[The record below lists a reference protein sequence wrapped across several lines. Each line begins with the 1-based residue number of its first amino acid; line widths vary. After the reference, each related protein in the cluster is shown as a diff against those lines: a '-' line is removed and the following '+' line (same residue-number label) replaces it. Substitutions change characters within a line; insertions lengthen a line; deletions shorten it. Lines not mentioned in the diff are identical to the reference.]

1 MRRGLLMTLLVGLAG
16 CFDPEPGA
24 YSCTDDT
31 TCPDSWYCHS
41 DQRCRP
47 DPEGAVDLGSIDMEL
62 ADMAAP
68 DMDVDMA
75 APDMDVADACVPG
88 SQRPVDLLF
97 VIDDSGSMI
106 EEQQRL
112 RAGARNL
119 LEALAFGRGADG
131 TSGAFT
137 PVEDLHVGVV
147 TTDIGAND
155 ALPGPDCSLPGDN
168 GHLIS
173 EVRNGGAGCPST
185 FSEPYLTFDPSVG
198 FNALADDL
206 ACLASVGVMGC
217 GFEQQLEAMA
227 RALTP
232 SGVTGIDGQAD
243 GANAGFLRPNS
254 VVVVALI
261 SDESDCSA
269 RDLDLF
275 VVSHPTYSTG
285 EYGNLNLRCAG
296 FPDALHPVGRYVDVL
311 LTHLRGTRNT
321 DVVFAPLVG
330 VAPALVGE
338 DWGDILAAP
347 SQQIAIADD
356 GIQLERACESE
367 GTQAHPGRRFIQ
379 LAQLLEE
386 QGGHATLGSICQDDY
401 ASYFAGIL
409 AEVEPLLTADTCD

>member
-131 TSGAFT
+131 TSGA
-137 PVEDLHVGVV
+137 
-147 TTDIGAND
+147 
-155 ALPGPDCSLPGDN
+155 SKQ
-168 GHLIS
+168 
-173 EVRNGGAGCPST
+173 
-185 FSEPYLTFDPSVG
+185 
-198 FNALADDL
+198 NA
-206 ACLASVGVMGC
+206 
-217 GFEQQLEAMA
+217 
-227 RALTP
+227 
-232 SGVTGIDGQAD
+232 I
-243 GANAGFLRPNS
+243 
-254 VVVVALI
+254 
-261 SDESDCSA
+261 
-269 RDLDLF
+269 
-275 VVSHPTYSTG
+275 
-285 EYGNLNLRCAG
+285 
-296 FPDALHPVGRYVDVL
+296 
-311 LTHLRGTRNT
+311 
-321 DVVFAPLVG
+321 
-330 VAPALVGE
+330 
-338 DWGDILAAP
+338 
-347 SQQIAIADD
+347 
-356 GIQLERACESE
+356 
-367 GTQAHPGRRFIQ
+367 
-379 LAQLLEE
+379 
-386 QGGHATLGSICQDDY
+386 
-401 ASYFAGIL
+401 
-409 AEVEPLLTADTCD
+409 